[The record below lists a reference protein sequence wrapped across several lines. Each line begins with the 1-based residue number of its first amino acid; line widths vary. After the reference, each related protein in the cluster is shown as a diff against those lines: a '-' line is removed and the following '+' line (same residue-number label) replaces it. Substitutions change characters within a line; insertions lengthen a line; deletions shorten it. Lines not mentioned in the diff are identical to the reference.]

1 MGDEARAILY
11 VIRIGLTI
19 VKEIKKEKDM
29 RRIKRKR

>member
-1 MGDEARAILY
+1 MRRGVFY
-11 VIRIGLTI
+11 MIRIGLTI